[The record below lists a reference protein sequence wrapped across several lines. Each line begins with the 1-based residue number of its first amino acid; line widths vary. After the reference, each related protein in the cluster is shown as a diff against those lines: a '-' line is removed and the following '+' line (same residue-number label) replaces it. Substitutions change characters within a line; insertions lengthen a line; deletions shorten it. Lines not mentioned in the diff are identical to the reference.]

1 MSHLDIYGHPPYN
14 KGMNVHLTDK
24 QQKFVQQ
31 RVASGSYASASEV
44 IRAGLRALEE
54 DELWRE
60 DVRQKIADGV
70 AQAKLG
76 DLRDGNEVFEDLLDR
91 IDDRRKMST

>member
-1 MSHLDIYGHPPYN
+1 MSELDIYGYTMYN
-14 KGMNVHLTDK
+14 ECMNVHLTNE
-24 QQKFVQQ
+24 QQQFVQQ

-54 DELWRE
+54 DERWRA
-60 DVRQKIADGV
+60 DVRQKITDGV

-76 DLRDGNEVFEDLLDR
+76 QLLDGDDTFKELMDH
-91 IDDRRKMST
+91 IDERRKMSQ

>member
-1 MSHLDIYGHPPYN
+1 MTYN
-14 KGMNVHLTDK
+14 GGMNVHLTNE

-54 DELWRE
+54 DERWRAN
-60 DVRQKIADGV
+60 VRQKIADGV

-76 DLRDGNEVFEDLLDR
+76 QLLDGNEVFKELMDH
-91 IDDRRKMST
+91 IDDRRKMSP

>member
-1 MSHLDIYGHPPYN
+1 
-14 KGMNVHLTDK
+14 MNVHLTNE

-54 DELWRE
+54 EERWRN
-60 DVRQKIADGV
+60 DVRQKITDGV

-76 DLRDGNEVFEDLLDR
+76 QLLEGNAVFNEIIDH
-91 IDDRRKMST
+91 IDDRRKMNS